1 MNAMNQVPRQPQVDS
16 QVDNSGVFWKYAAE
30 AVEREKE
37 AAQAQAAEAKAAAAV
52 TAERSQ
58 FLMRQLGALKERETA
73 AKEAVKHANV
83 KVKATERQMEKMKQ
97 TQAEVSG
104 RGRGRGRGRE
114 ERREE

>member
-58 FLMRQLGALKERETA
+58 FLMRQLGALKEREAA

-83 KVKATERQMEKMKQ
+83 KVKATEKQMEKMKQ